1 MSPVS
6 WAVVLWS
13 VSALLASASAD
24 APPLEIDVADVSNAP
39 EACPTQDQ
47 LAEALEARM
56 PGVVARG
63 PREPSPN
70 LLRLRLAQSP
80 EGVAR
85 VTMTDGTGTLRLERD
100 LDLPK
105 SGAAAAGPAHDR
117 ASGCAA
123 LAETVALIVE
133 RYMRHVGYR
142 EPPPPDLVA
151 PLPPP
156 PTPTPLPPPRLG
168 GPGRLGVGFAARPPY
183 GASWRVEP
191 QVTAALRLRHVE
203 VAALVAVALP
213 EDEGVPMS
221 SGQGTLRLRVFPSR
235 LSIGWILPLRRRLT
249 LIPALGGGIDVVL
262 AETRGIDKTR
272 HSTAVE
278 PTVEAGV
285 RAVAALTRRVWIDLE
300 VFQGIDIRPEQFT
313 VMGTSDPETVFM
325 TPRFY
330 TRVGVDFGVFL
341 GKN

>member
-6 WAVVLWS
+6 WAFVLWS
-13 VSALLASASAD
+13 FSALFASASAD
-24 APPLEIDVADVSNAP
+24 AQPLEIDVADVSNAP
-39 EACPTQDQ
+39 DGCPTQDQ

-105 SGAAAAGPAHDR
+105 SGAAPAGPARDR

-151 PLPPP
+151 PRPPP
-156 PTPTPLPPPRLG
+156 PPPVPPPRPG
-168 GPGRLGVGFAARPPY
+168 GRGRLGVGVAARPPY

-191 QVTAALRLRHVE
+191 QLIAALRLRHVE

-221 SGQGTLRLRVFPSR
+221 SGQGTLRLRVFPAR
-235 LSIGWILPLRRRLT
+235 VSIGWILPLGRRLT
-249 LIPALGGGIDVVL
+249 LIPALGGGADVVL

-285 RAVAALTRRVWIDLE
+285 RAVAALTRRVWIELE
-300 VFQGIDIRPEQFT
+300 AFQGVDIRPEQFT
-313 VMGTSDPETVFM
+313 VMGTTGPETVFM
-325 TPRFY
+325 TPRSY